1 MIIFTDS
8 TKDNKWW
15 ENFKEVDVNLLDEIK
30 RNSPGYSVIFTTEET
45 FITKKDKTKCHST
58 VDT

>member
-15 ENFKEVDVNLLDEIK
+15 ENFKEVDVNLLEEIK
-30 RNSPGYSVIFTTEET
+30 RNSPGYSAIFITEET
-45 FITKKDKTKCHST
+45 VITKKDKTKCHST

>member
-45 FITKKDKTKCHST
+45 FITKKNKKHAI
-58 VDT
+58 

>member
-15 ENFKEVDVNLLDEIK
+15 ENFKEVDVNLLEEMK
-30 RNSPGYSVIFTTEET
+30 RNSPGYSAIFITEET
-45 FITKKDKTKCHST
+45 IIKNKDKKN
-58 VDT
+58 VIRR